1 MLRSSRFKSAH
12 NGINESLMQAI
23 ETENQH
29 ALSVF
34 LHPESESNRYLE
46 IPSRCVCVCLFS
58 RGGCDPCGHKS
69 EEIHEIYYFRWIHS
83 LENHKHIIVYYV

>member
-1 MLRSSRFKSAH
+1 
-12 NGINESLMQAI
+12 MQAI

-46 IPSRCVCVCLFS
+46 IPSRCVCVCVCLAVVDVIHVVIS
-58 RGGCDPCGHKS
+58 RRK
-69 EEIHEIYYFRWIHS
+69 YM
-83 LENHKHIIVYYV
+83 KYVTLDGFTH